1 MGEDRN
7 VLRNLGGGVLFLVE
21 SDTGGPLG
29 LTGFGLFLLQAETGG
44 ADTALTLRVCIM
56 ERV

>member
-1 MGEDRN
+1 M
-7 VLRNLGGGVLFLVE
+7 GGVLFLVE